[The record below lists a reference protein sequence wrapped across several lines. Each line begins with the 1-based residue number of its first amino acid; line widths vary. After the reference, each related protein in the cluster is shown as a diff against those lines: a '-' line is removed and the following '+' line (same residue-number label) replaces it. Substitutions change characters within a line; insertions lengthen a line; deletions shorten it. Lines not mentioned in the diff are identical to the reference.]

1 MRSRGVRAV
10 SVEEDV
16 GSWISM
22 VPTYLCTPWFLHI
35 PTFAMVQTDAFW

>member
-10 SVEEDV
+10 SVEDV
-16 GSWISM
+16 GSWILM
-22 VPTYLCTPWFLHI
+22 VPTFVLPWLLHI